1 MSLSSQEV
9 ASKLRKQKV
18 GMFSERD
25 NTTDVLEYALSGIP
39 KQFHPFMTTCLMVY
53 HNTLL
58 EVIAQSLESKNEQPS
73 RS

>member
-9 ASKLRKQKV
+9 ANKLRKQKV

-25 NTTDVLEYALSGIP
+25 NTTEALEYALSGIP
-39 KQFHPFMTTCLMVY
+39 KQFHLYMTTCLMMY

-58 EVIAQSLESKNEQPS
+58 EVIAQSLENKDEEPS